1 MPVTSNNPD
10 TMTTLPL
17 VEEEARVAKRE
28 VVTGRVRVRTVTD
41 RKQEVVQ
48 EELHGEDIEVRRV
61 PIDRYVEDGAAAP
74 QIRTEGAVTIVP
86 IVEEVLVVEKRLLI
100 KEEVHIHRRATTETA
115 EVPVMVRKQRA
126 VIERL
131 NSEGDN
137 ITEPRRRNEEKKS

>member
-10 TMTTLPL
+10 AMTTLSL
-17 VEEEARVAKRE
+17 VEEQASVAKRE

-41 RKQEVVQ
+41 TKQEVVQ

-61 PIDRYVEDGAAAP
+61 PIDCYVEDGAP

-137 ITEPRRRNEEKKS
+137 ITGPMEKE